1 MSDPILVDA
10 HMHITESREKGRTR
24 KQTYE
29 IWEYGEKSDVKYS
42 RYDGVV
48 EDALD
53 AMNEAGFSR
62 AVVVNLFGSGSPAF
76 ERGPALA
83 DDLKAF
89 NKWGCDTVAPHDG
102 LVPYI
107 NVDPLILPGEEM
119 ATHIVDMV
127 ENHGARG
134 VKLHPVLQR
143 FEMGD
148 PVMTPAYRACIDL
161 GIPVLSHSGPARD
174 GNSFGNPKAFA
185 AVLENFPDLTLV
197 IAHLGGGAWK
207 ETLEIAR
214 AFPHAYFDC
223 CEIMEWLGGSNA
235 PTYEQLGRLIK
246 DIGPER
252 VVMGSDFPWYDL
264 DRSVEI
270 VMGLPHLAQEEKEA
284 MLGANAIRIM
294 GL

>member
-1 MSDPILVDA
+1 MAGPILVDA
-10 HMHITESREKGRTR
+10 HMHIVEDREKGRVR

-29 IWEYGEKSDVKYS
+29 IWEYGEKTDVMYS
-42 RYDGVV
+42 KHDGVV

-53 AMNEAGFSR
+53 AMDKAGFSK
-62 AVVVNLFGSGSPAF
+62 AVVVNLFGSGSTSF
-76 ERGPALA
+76 ERGPELA
-83 DDLKAF
+83 EALKAF
-89 NKWGCDTVAPHDG
+89 NRWGCDTVAPHER
-102 LVPYI
+102 LIPYV
-107 NVDPLILPGEEM
+107 NSDPHILSGEEM
-119 ATHIVDMV
+119 SAHIRDMV

-148 PVMTPAYRACIDL
+148 PRMTPTYRTCLEL
-161 GIPVLSHSGPARD
+161 GIPVLSHSGPQREGRPLGTPSAYA
-174 GNSFGNPKAFA
+174 P
-185 AVLENFPDLTLV
+185 VLENFPELTVV
-197 IAHLGGGAWK
+197 IAHLGGGAWT

-214 AFPHAYFDC
+214 AYPHAYFDC

>member
-1 MSDPILVDA
+1 MADPVLVDA
-10 HMHITESREKGRTR
+10 HMHITESREKGRVR

-29 IWEYGEKSDVKYS
+29 IWEYGEKRDVKYS
-42 RYDGVV
+42 AYDGIV

-53 AMNEAGFSR
+53 AMNEAGFSK

-76 ERGPALA
+76 ERGPELA
-83 DDLKAF
+83 DELKAF
-89 NKWGCDTVAPHDG
+89 NMWGCDTAAPHDG

-107 NVDPLILPGEEM
+107 NVDPRILPGSQM
-119 ATHIVDMV
+119 SAHIRDMV

-143 FEMGD
+143 FELGD
-148 PVMTPAYRACIDL
+148 PSMTPAYRTCIEL

-174 GNSFGNPKAFA
+174 GSPYGNPKAFA
-185 AVLENFPDLTLV
+185 PVLENFPDLTLI
-197 IAHLGGGAWK
+197 IAHMGGGAWK

-214 AFPHAYFDC
+214 AFPNANFDC
-223 CEIMEWLGGSNA
+223 CEIMEWLGASKA
-235 PTYEQLGRLIK
+235 PTYDQFGRLIK

-270 VMGLPHLAQEEKEA
+270 VMGMPHLAQEEKEA

>member
-1 MSDPILVDA
+1 MVGPVLVDA
-10 HMHITESREKGRTR
+10 HMHIVEDREKGRVR

-29 IWEYGEKSDVKYS
+29 IWEYGEKTDVMYS
-42 RYDGVV
+42 NYDGVV

-53 AMNEAGFSR
+53 AMDVAGFSK
-62 AVVVNLFGSGSPAF
+62 AVVVNLFGSGSTSF
-76 ERGPALA
+76 ERGPELA
-83 DDLKAF
+83 EELKAF
-89 NKWGCDTVAPHDG
+89 NSWGCDTAAPHDR
-102 LVPYI
+102 LIPYI
-107 NVDPLILPGEEM
+107 NADPHILSGEEM
-119 ATHIVDMV
+119 SAHILDMV

-148 PVMTPAYRACIDL
+148 PRMTPTYRTCLEL
-161 GIPVLSHSGPARD
+161 GIPVLSHSGPQREGRQLGTPSAYA
-174 GNSFGNPKAFA
+174 P
-185 AVLENFPDLTLV
+185 VLENFPELTVV
-197 IAHLGGGAWK
+197 IAHLGGGAWT

-214 AFPHAYFDC
+214 AYPHAYFDC
-223 CEIMEWLGGSNA
+223 CEIMEWLGGSTA

-252 VVMGSDFPWYDL
+252 VLMGSDFPWYDL

>member
-1 MSDPILVDA
+1 MADPILVDA
-10 HMHITESREKGRTR
+10 HMHITESREKGRIR

-29 IWEYGEKSDVKYS
+29 IWEYGPKTDVRYS
-42 RYDGVV
+42 AYDGVV

-53 AMNEAGFSR
+53 AMNEAGFSK

-83 DDLKAF
+83 DELKAF
-89 NKWGCDTVAPHDG
+89 NRWGCDTAAPHDG

-107 NVDPLILPGEEM
+107 NVDPHIFSGDEM
-119 ATHIVDMV
+119 SAHIRDMV
-127 ENHGARG
+127 ENHGAGG

-143 FEMGD
+143 FELGD
-148 PVMTPAYRACIDL
+148 PRMAPAYRTCIDL

-174 GNSFGNPKAFA
+174 GSAFGTPKAFA
-185 AVLENFPDLTLV
+185 PLLENFPDLTVV
-197 IAHLGGGAWK
+197 IAHLGGGAWT
-207 ETLEIAR
+207 EALEVAE

-223 CEIMEWLGGSNA
+223 CEIMEWLGGSSA

-270 VMGLPHLAQEEKEA
+270 VMGLPHLAREEKEA
-284 MLGANAIRIM
+284 MLGANAVRIM

>member
-1 MSDPILVDA
+1 MADPVLIDA
-10 HMHITESREKGRTR
+10 HMHIAESREKGRTR

-29 IWEYGEKSDVKYS
+29 IWEYGEKSDVKFS
-42 RYDGVV
+42 EYDGVV

-53 AMNEAGFSR
+53 AMNKAGFSK
-62 AVVVNLFGSGSPAF
+62 AVVVNLFGSGAANDG
-76 ERGPALA
+76 RGPHLA
-83 DDLKAF
+83 DEFKAF
-89 NKWGCDTVAPHDG
+89 NKWACETVDPHDS
-102 LVPYI
+102 LIPYV
-107 NVDPLILPGEEM
+107 NADPHILTGEEM
-119 ATHIVDMV
+119 SAHLRDMV

-148 PVMTPAYRACIDL
+148 PKMTPTYRTCLEL
-161 GIPVLSHSGPARD
+161 GIPVLSHSGPQRH
-174 GNSFGNPKAFA
+174 GTPFGTPSAFA
-185 AVLENFPDLTLV
+185 PLFENFPDLTV
-197 IAHLGGGAWK
+197 IMAHLGGGAWT

-214 AFPHAYFDC
+214 AYPHAYFDC

-235 PTYEQLGRLIK
+235 PTYEQLGQLIK

-252 VVMGSDFPWYDL
+252 VMMGSDFPWYDL

-270 VMGLPHLAQEEKEA
+270 VMGLPGLAQEEKEA